1 MEEEMKNEIF
11 PIDYLISDVLQMKV
25 EAHNIMND
33 KLFYYADYLEKRLIQ
48 IKKGEIELTTKSPK
62 QLMLEAKDDD

>member
-1 MEEEMKNEIF
+1 MAEPF

-33 KLFYYADYLEKRLIQ
+33 KLFYYADYLEKRLLQ
-48 IKKGEIELTTKSPK
+48 LKKGEIELTTDVPG
-62 QLMLEAKDDD
+62 LTPVEGPDED

>member
-1 MEEEMKNEIF
+1 MATKF

-33 KLFYYADYLEKRLIQ
+33 KLFFYADYLEKRLLQ
-48 IKKGEIELTTKSPK
+48 IKKGEIELTTDVPGLTSVEGPD
-62 QLMLEAKDDD
+62 ED